1 MLSRKRSLAP
11 LTPEERLLSV
21 TYGGRSFSREVP
33 RYEMPREGIPAEAA
47 YRLITDELNL
57 DGNPSLN
64 LATFVTTWM
73 EPEAERLVN
82 CTLNKNLVDQEEYP
96 QTGVIQERVVN
107 MLSRL
112 FHAPKGE
119 GGIGT
124 ATVGSSEAIMLA
136 LLAHKTRWKKE
147 RLARGLSADRPN
159 IVASSG
165 VHVVWEKFAR
175 YFEVEL
181 RLLPMAGDRYT
192 LDPEAVERAV
202 DERTICVGAILGTT
216 YTGHL
221 DPVEEID
228 RVLTK
233 LRDDKGWEIPIHV
246 DGASGGFVLP
256 FLEPDLRWDFRL
268 PRVRSINVSGH
279 KFGLVYPGIGWLLFR
294 EAADLPEDL
303 VFRVNYLG
311 GEESTYTLNFSRG
324 SSMMLAQYYM
334 LLRLGVDGYRRIH
347 GTSMANARILA
358 KRLAEDGRFRV
369 IGAADHLPIVTFEV
383 AKEAGFSAVALSEKI
398 RERGWIVPA
407 YPLPSDL
414 TDRVILRVVVK
425 ENFSRDMAD
434 LLLSDIFRA
443 ATTFA
448 RSSSSTHNLHH
459 RHGVC

>member
-1 MLSRKRSLAP
+1 MLSKKRPIATLS
-11 LTPEERLLSV
+11 PEERLLSV
-21 TYGGRSFSREVP
+21 TYGSRSFSREIP
-33 RYEMPREGIPAEAA
+33 RFEIPGEGVPAEVA

-57 DGNPSLN
+57 DGNPALN

-73 EPEAERLVN
+73 EPEAERLID

-107 MLSRL
+107 MLARL
-112 FHAPKGE
+112 FHAPKGGE
-119 GGIGT
+119 GIGT

-147 RLARGLSADRPN
+147 RLARGLPADRPN

-181 RLLPMAGDRYT
+181 RLLPMAGERFT

-202 DERTICVGAILGTT
+202 DERTICVGAILGST

-228 RVLTK
+228 RLLSRIREK
-233 LRDDKGWEIPIHV
+233 KGWEIPIHV

-268 PRVRSINVSGH
+268 PHVRSINVSGH
-279 KFGLVYPGIGWLLFR
+279 KYGLVYPGIGWLLFR
-294 EAADLPEDL
+294 EEKDLPEEL

-311 GEESTYTLNFSRG
+311 GEEATYTLNFSRG

-334 LLRLGVDGYRRIH
+334 LLRLGFEGYRRIH
-347 GTSMANARILA
+347 ATSKANASFLA
-358 KRLAEDGRFRV
+358 DRLADDSRFKV
-369 IGAADHLPIVTFEV
+369 IGPADHLPIVAFEI
-383 AKEAGFSAVALSEKI
+383 ATGAGFSASDLSDKI
-398 RERGWIVPA
+398 RERGWILPA
-407 YPLPSDL
+407 YPLPPDL
-414 TDRVILRVVVK
+414 AARSILRVVVK

-434 LLLSDIFRA
+434 ILLGDIDLAARALSGKRIPGR
-443 ATTFA
+443 
-448 RSSSSTHNLHH
+448 RGS
-459 RHGVC
+459 RKPGVC

>member
-1 MLSRKRSLAP
+1 MLSKKRQLAT

-21 TYGGRSFSREVP
+21 TYGGRSFSREIP
-33 RYEMPREGIPAEAA
+33 RYEMPGEGVPAETV

-73 EPEAERLVN
+73 EPEAEKLVN

-112 FHAPKGE
+112 FHAPKEGE
-119 GGIGT
+119 GVGT

-136 LLAHKTRWKKE
+136 LLAHKTRWKKA
-147 RLARGLSADRPN
+147 RRARGLPDDRPN

-175 YFEVEL
+175 YFDVEL
-181 RLLPMAGDRYT
+181 RLLPMAGERYT
-192 LDPEAVERAV
+192 LDPEAVEKAV

-228 RVLTK
+228 HVLSQVQK
-233 LRDDKGWEIPIHV
+233 KKGWDIPIHV

-268 PRVRSINVSGH
+268 SRVRSINVSGH
-279 KFGLVYPGIGWLLFR
+279 KYGLVYPGIGWLLFR
-294 EAADLPEDL
+294 DTSDLPDEL

-334 LLRLGVDGYRRIH
+334 LLRLGMEGYRRIH
-347 GTSMANARILA
+347 STSKANARFLA
-358 KRLAEDGRFRV
+358 KKIAQDRRFQV
-369 IGAADHLPIVTFEV
+369 IGPADHLPIVTFEV
-383 AKEAGFSAVALSEKI
+383 TKEAGFSAAALSEKI
-398 RERGWIVPA
+398 RERGWILPA
-407 YPLPSDL
+407 YPLPADL
-414 TDRVILRVVVK
+414 TKRSILRVVVK

-434 LLLSDIFRA
+434 LLLSDLSRA
-443 ATTFA
+443 AESLTRTSPSGQ
-448 RSSSSTHNLHH
+448 RLHH

>member
-1 MLSRKRSLAP
+1 MISKNRPIATLS
-11 LTPEERLLSV
+11 PEERLLSL
-21 TYGGRSFSREVP
+21 TYGGRSFSREIP
-33 RYEMPREGIPAEAA
+33 RFEIPGEGVPAEAA
-47 YRLITDELNL
+47 YRLIIDELNL
-57 DGNPSLN
+57 DGNPALN

-73 EPEAERLVN
+73 EPEAERLIGS
-82 CTLNKNLVDQEEYP
+82 TLNKNLVDQEEYP

-147 RLARGLSADRPN
+147 RLARGLPADRPN
-159 IVASSG
+159 IIASSG

-181 RLLPMAGDRYT
+181 RLLPMAGDRFT
-192 LDPEAVERAV
+192 LDPEAVEKAV
-202 DERTICVGAILGTT
+202 DERTICVGAILGST

-228 RVLTK
+228 RVLSRVRAK
-233 LRDDKGWEIPIHV
+233 KGWEIPIHV

-268 PRVRSINVSGH
+268 PHVRSINVSGH
-279 KFGLVYPGIGWLLFR
+279 KYGLVYPGIGWLLFR
-294 EAADLPEDL
+294 EEGDLPEEL

-311 GEESTYTLNFSRG
+311 GEEATYTLNFSRG

-334 LLRLGVDGYRRIH
+334 LLRLGAEGYRRIH
-347 GTSMANARILA
+347 ATSKANARF
-358 KRLAEDGRFRV
+358 LAERIDLDPRFRV
-369 IGAADHLPIVTFEV
+369 VGPADHLPIVTFEV
-383 AKEAGFSAVALSEKI
+383 ASGTGFSATDLSEKI
-398 RERGWIVPA
+398 RERGWIIPA
-407 YPLPSDL
+407 YTLPPDL
-414 TDRVILRVVVK
+414 IGRSVLRVVVK

-434 LLLSDIFRA
+434 ILLADIDRA
-443 ATTFA
+443 AGSLSGRA
-448 RSSSSTHNLHH
+448 SSGHRVRG